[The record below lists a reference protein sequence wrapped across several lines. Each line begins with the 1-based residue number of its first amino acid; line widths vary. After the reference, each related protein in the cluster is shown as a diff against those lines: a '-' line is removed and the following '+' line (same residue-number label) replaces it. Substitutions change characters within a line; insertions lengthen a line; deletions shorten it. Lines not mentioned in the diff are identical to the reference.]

1 MLQLEKVNLDQ
12 LKIETDVNLQKGKLE
27 SEAKLRQ
34 AKTKKRDTNPE
45 IDKFWHKVEEL
56 NSKRTSVSLR
66 KIELKKSGCQI
77 IK

>member
-34 AKTKKRDTNPE
+34 AKTKKRDTNLE
-45 IDKFWHKVEEL
+45 IDKF
-56 NSKRTSVSLR
+56 
-66 KIELKKSGCQI
+66 
-77 IK
+77 